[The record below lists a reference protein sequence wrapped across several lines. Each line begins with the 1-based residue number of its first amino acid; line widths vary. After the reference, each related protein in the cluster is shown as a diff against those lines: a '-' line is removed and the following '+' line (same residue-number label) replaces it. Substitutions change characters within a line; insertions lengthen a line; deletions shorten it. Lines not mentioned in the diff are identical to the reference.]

1 MEKKKTAVPAFLG
14 VAAVW
19 IGSHFGPG
27 FATGAFSVR
36 WYVKYGWVGLVT
48 PLLAMFVTGGVM
60 YYMLEYAREHGT
72 PGYRPFARSCY
83 GEKLGGVVAVLYD
96 VCFLMTM
103 MCAGGLAFSG
113 EGKLL
118 QGFLGINYW
127 TTAIVT
133 ILVSAALCLY
143 GSKLL
148 AKSSG
153 YMMYAIV
160 GVVLLITVLALTR
173 GDCDVTGAF
182 ANSAAN
188 AKDSSFLHAILGA
201 MQYGCFQS
209 TIVFNVMS
217 VSDMLKDKREARKAI
232 LSGYVITIVLM
243 VCLIFTLFSYTNV
256 FDVCA
261 ETLPV
266 MAVLNRLGMKWLQW
280 LYVILMTLA
289 VLTSA
294 AGLAHAGNVR
304 FDGLFQ
310 FIPNKQLRRFVITA
324 ILLGI
329 AAFGAA
335 LGFQLLVALLHDL
348 AGRAK
353 VERFLIF
360 DHDFITVRVFLQR
373 GAVTDDFCDALG
385 DSGLHGFGCAG
396 QRDLEIQLLK
406 FQPVQPEAAGQFGK
420 ESPNIV
426 LFLLLDASLHIGNFL
441 AKRFIGGLVG
451 VRDALF
457 VDSFKLFVGGH
468 NGFFDGHAL
477 GLVTLQLLADF
488 GANLLDIGAG
498 FLGHG
503 QSHDGAGPLFDFGF
517 DIPQPLLDDGQLL

>member
-160 GVVLLITVLALTR
+160 GVVLLITVLALAR

-217 VSDMLKDKREARKAI
+217 VSDVLKDKKEARKAI

-261 ETLPV
+261 EALPVMAVLNRLGMKWLQWLYVILMTLAVLALARGDCDVTGAFANSAANAKDSSFLHAILGAMQYGCFQSTIVFNVMSVSDVLKDKKEARKAILSGYVITIVLMVCLIFTLFSYTNVFDVCAEALPV

-329 AAFGAA
+329 AAVGAA
-335 LGFQLLVALLHDL
+335 LGFQTMLQQGTSIVGWTAIPVIVIPVFTFVA
-348 AGRAK
+348 AK
-353 VERFLIF
+353 VR
-360 DHDFITVRVFLQR
+360 R
-373 GAVTDDFCDALG
+373 GA
-385 DSGLHGFGCAG
+385 
-396 QRDLEIQLLK
+396 
-406 FQPVQPEAAGQFGK
+406 
-420 ESPNIV
+420 
-426 LFLLLDASLHIGNFL
+426 
-441 AKRFIGGLVG
+441 
-451 VRDALF
+451 
-457 VDSFKLFVGGH
+457 
-468 NGFFDGHAL
+468 
-477 GLVTLQLLADF
+477 
-488 GANLLDIGAG
+488 
-498 FLGHG
+498 
-503 QSHDGAGPLFDFGF
+503 
-517 DIPQPLLDDGQLL
+517 

>member
-118 QGFLGINYW
+118 RGFLGINYW

-280 LYVILMTLA
+280 LYVILMTRADERGGTRARGQRPLRWA
-289 VLTSA
+289 VPIHPEQAAASLRHHGHPARHCRLRRGAGLPDHAA
-294 AGLAHAGNVR
+294 AGHLHR
-304 FDGLFQ
+304 RLDGDPRDRHSRLHF
-310 FIPNKQLRRFVITA
+310 RRRQ
-324 ILLGI
+324 
-329 AAFGAA
+329 GAQ
-335 LGFQLLVALLHDL
+335 GCVNPD
-348 AGRAK
+348 RAK
-353 VERFLIF
+353 GTI
-360 DHDFITVRVFLQR
+360 D
-373 GAVTDDFCDALG
+373 
-385 DSGLHGFGCAG
+385 
-396 QRDLEIQLLK
+396 
-406 FQPVQPEAAGQFGK
+406 
-420 ESPNIV
+420 
-426 LFLLLDASLHIGNFL
+426 
-441 AKRFIGGLVG
+441 
-451 VRDALF
+451 
-457 VDSFKLFVGGH
+457 
-468 NGFFDGHAL
+468 
-477 GLVTLQLLADF
+477 
-488 GANLLDIGAG
+488 
-498 FLGHG
+498 
-503 QSHDGAGPLFDFGF
+503 
-517 DIPQPLLDDGQLL
+517 

>member
-1 MEKKKTAVPAFLG
+1 MQKKKTAVPTYLG

-48 PLLAMFVTGGVM
+48 PLLAMLITGGVM
-60 YYMLEYAREHGT
+60 YFMLEYAREHGT
-72 PGYRPFARSCY
+72 PNYRPFARSCY

-96 VCFLMTM
+96 ICFLMTM

-118 QGFLGINYW
+118 QGFLGVNYW
-127 TTAIVT
+127 ATAIVT
-133 ILVSAALCLY
+133 ILISAALCLY

-148 AKSSG
+148 AKSSS

-160 GVVLLITVLALTR
+160 GVVLLITVLALTC
-173 GDCDVTGAF
+173 GDSDVPGAF

-188 AKDSSFLHAILGA
+188 AKDPSLLDAILSA

-217 VSDMLKDKREARKAI
+217 VSDVVKDKKEARKAI
-232 LSGYVITIVLM
+232 GAGYLITILLM

-266 MAVLNRLGMKWLQW
+266 MSVLNCLGMKWLQW

-304 FDGLFQ
+304 FDGLFR
-310 FIPNKQLRRFVITA
+310 FIKNAQLRRFVITA

-329 AAFGAA
+329 AAAGAA
-335 LGFQLLVALLHDL
+335 LGFQAMLQQGTSIVGWAAIPIVVIPAFTIVASKV
-348 AGRAK
+348 RKAK
-353 VERFLIF
+353 
-360 DHDFITVRVFLQR
+360 
-373 GAVTDDFCDALG
+373 
-385 DSGLHGFGCAG
+385 
-396 QRDLEIQLLK
+396 
-406 FQPVQPEAAGQFGK
+406 
-420 ESPNIV
+420 
-426 LFLLLDASLHIGNFL
+426 
-441 AKRFIGGLVG
+441 
-451 VRDALF
+451 
-457 VDSFKLFVGGH
+457 
-468 NGFFDGHAL
+468 
-477 GLVTLQLLADF
+477 
-488 GANLLDIGAG
+488 
-498 FLGHG
+498 
-503 QSHDGAGPLFDFGF
+503 
-517 DIPQPLLDDGQLL
+517 

>member
-1 MEKKKTAVPAFLG
+1 MQKKKSAVPAYLG

-36 WYVKYGWVGLVT
+36 WYVKYGWIGLIT
-48 PLLAMFVTGGVM
+48 PLLAMLVTGGVM

-72 PGYRPFARSCY
+72 PNYRPFARACY

-96 VCFLMTM
+96 ICFLMTM

-113 EGKLL
+113 
-118 QGFLGINYW
+118 
-127 TTAIVT
+127 
-133 ILVSAALCLY
+133 ALCLY

-160 GVVLLITVLALTR
+160 GVVLLITVLALTH
-173 GDCDVTGAF
+173 GDSDVSGAF

-188 AKDSSFLHAILGA
+188 AKDTSFLHAILGA

-217 VSDMLKDKREARKAI
+217 VSDVLKDKKEARKAI
-232 LSGYVITIVLM
+232 GAGYVITIVLM
-243 VCLIFTLFSYTNV
+243 ICLIFTLFSYTNV

-261 ETLPV
+261 ESLPV

-304 FDGLFQ
+304 FDSLFS
-310 FIPNKQLRRFVITA
+310 FIRNTQLRRFVITA

-329 AAFGAA
+329 AAVGAA
-335 LGFQLLVALLHDL
+335 LGFQAMLQQGTSIVGWAAIPVIVIPAFSIVA
-348 AGRAK
+348 AKVRRAK
-353 VERFLIF
+353 
-360 DHDFITVRVFLQR
+360 
-373 GAVTDDFCDALG
+373 
-385 DSGLHGFGCAG
+385 
-396 QRDLEIQLLK
+396 
-406 FQPVQPEAAGQFGK
+406 
-420 ESPNIV
+420 
-426 LFLLLDASLHIGNFL
+426 
-441 AKRFIGGLVG
+441 
-451 VRDALF
+451 
-457 VDSFKLFVGGH
+457 
-468 NGFFDGHAL
+468 
-477 GLVTLQLLADF
+477 
-488 GANLLDIGAG
+488 
-498 FLGHG
+498 
-503 QSHDGAGPLFDFGF
+503 
-517 DIPQPLLDDGQLL
+517 